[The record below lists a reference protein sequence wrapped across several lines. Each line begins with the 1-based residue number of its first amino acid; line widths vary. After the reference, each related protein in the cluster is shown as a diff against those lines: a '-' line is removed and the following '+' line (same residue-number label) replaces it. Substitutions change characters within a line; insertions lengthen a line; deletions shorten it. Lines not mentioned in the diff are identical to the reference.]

1 MHSPVDTLVR
11 MANDIGK
18 FFRAQGEEKAIV
30 GISNHIKLFWEPRMK
45 KQIFAHLD
53 EGGAGLDPLTL
64 KALQKLKADMHGKS
78 TMAEAQ
84 AAAALD
90 QMAEVGPDLV
100 LGDGAAGGA
109 APAGK
114 VAQPTQPQKSKV
126 RGNDKRART

>member
-100 LGDGAAGGA
+100 LGDGAGGSA
-109 APAGK
+109 SPTGK
-114 VAQPTQPQKSKV
+114 VPQPTQPQKSKV

>member
-1 MHSPVDTLVR
+1 
-11 MANDIGK
+11 
-18 FFRAQGEEKAIV
+18 
-30 GISNHIKLFWEPRMK
+30 MK

-100 LGDGAAGGA
+100 LGDGAGGSA
-109 APAGK
+109 SPTGK
-114 VAQPTQPQKSKV
+114 VPQPTQPQKSKV